1 MFKQCC
7 AEPSLDELFD
17 DFAMQLLMRRD
28 GVTES
33 DVKALLCDLKDIRK
47 AALGGINRKP
57 FSDSSAGHAPDR
69 GETPLGSREADNLPI
84 RSYDCWIIADMSSH
98 SADSLRHG
106 DMKRTPCGV
115 CCQRLQPSARG
126 LL

>member
-1 MFKQCC
+1 MFQQCC

-57 FSDSSAGHAPDR
+57 LSGSHGAGNPGR
-69 GETPLGSREADNLPI
+69 GEIASRGRDADKIPI
-84 RSYDCWIIADMSSH
+84 RQARVDLDKTVVKARSTGPSSR
-98 SADSLRHG
+98 SMCA
-106 DMKRTPCGV
+106 
-115 CCQRLQPSARG
+115 
-126 LL
+126 

>member
-1 MFKQCC
+1 MFNQCC

-47 AALGGINRKP
+47 TALGGINRKP
-57 FSDSSAGHAPDR
+57 FRDSSAGHAPDR
-69 GETPLGSREADNLPI
+69 GETPLGSREADKP
-84 RSYDCWIIADMSSH
+84 RIIADMSSH

-106 DMKRTPCGV
+106 DMK
-115 CCQRLQPSARG
+115 
-126 LL
+126 